1 MIQVIGMYTEEI
13 KKISSTIISE
23 IISIRRD
30 IHQHPELGFH
40 EYRTSAIVSDFLKSL
55 GLKVYTNIA
64 KTGVVGLLEG
74 KNPGKTVA
82 IRADI
87 DALPITEENDIE
99 FASRIKNVMH
109 ACGHDAHTAIALGTA
124 KILSGM
130 KERISGNVKFIFQPA
145 EESLGGAKLMIEDG
159 ALDNPPTDAIIA
171 LHVSPLLSS
180 GNISVGSGPVMASPA
195 EFDIVIKGK
204 GGHAAQPDKTT
215 DPISIGINIINMLQ
229 SIIPKRISVFKT
241 AILSITCFQGG
252 NTYNIIPSE
261 AVIKG
266 TVRAFDKETH
276 DKISNIMNSIISS
289 VTCEAGADFTFEYNL
304 GYPTVVNNQE
314 IAELIA
320 KASVKILGKENVI
333 TNPEPSMLAE
343 DFSYYTH
350 KIPGA
355 IFNLGCRS
363 ASDDN
368 FHNLHSS
375 RFTIDEACI
384 GIGME
389 ILSQCALDFLSINF

>member
-180 GNISVGSGPVMASPA
+180 GKISVGSGPVMASPA
-195 EFDIVIKGK
+195 
-204 GGHAAQPDKTT
+204 
-215 DPISIGINIINMLQ
+215 GI
-229 SIIPKRISVFKT
+229 
-241 AILSITCFQGG
+241 
-252 NTYNIIPSE
+252 
-261 AVIKG
+261 
-266 TVRAFDKETH
+266 
-276 DKISNIMNSIISS
+276 
-289 VTCEAGADFTFEYNL
+289 
-304 GYPTVVNNQE
+304 
-314 IAELIA
+314 
-320 KASVKILGKENVI
+320 
-333 TNPEPSMLAE
+333 
-343 DFSYYTH
+343 
-350 KIPGA
+350 
-355 IFNLGCRS
+355 
-363 ASDDN
+363 
-368 FHNLHSS
+368 
-375 RFTIDEACI
+375 
-384 GIGME
+384 
-389 ILSQCALDFLSINF
+389 